1 MARMI
6 PTTPQDFH
14 CSNGERRVF
23 RALRSLPDDI
33 VVIHS
38 LRWLHPGTAALLSRH
53 LGAQGEGDFVL
64 IDPARGILVIEVKG
78 GEVWCDQG
86 EWFKRNRATGHSQ
99 AINPEAQASNTMFRI
114 RSEVAERIP
123 AAASVLFCHAVW
135 FPDGAVNRDN
145 LPLNYHSHMTLD
157 AEDVAL
163 PEAAIQRVFSYW
175 KSLHPKRIPPGSLAK
190 TIVDALAP
198 TLSIVRSVRQTLD
211 EREEL
216 LVRLNREQAKLLEFL
231 DEQLHVAIH
240 GAAGTGKTLLAVEKA
255 RRIATPT
262 EPVLFLCFNA
272 ALRDHLR
279 ANHANPNVAYHT
291 FHGLA
296 RKIIGPAGSLEDAV
310 QSLLEHLGDDKQ
322 LPFTHL
328 VVDEGQDF
336 NRDWLEYLK
345 YGFRNGAFYIFYDR
359 YQAIQGQ
366 KDASW
371 INDIPCRLVL
381 TRNCRNTDPIAR
393 TAYRAGGLQL
403 SPKLD
408 VAGPQPV
415 LHTAEDIS
423 AAIATANSLIT
434 SACAKHKVP
443 PHEIAV
449 LSLDTI
455 GDESPWRISSLG
467 GFPTSEFPKANHVT
481 VTTARRFKGLEA
493 TLVLVV
499 DVDFAR
505 ATDEVWRL
513 LLYVACSRARH
524 AVHILSTTKEAD
536 LGSAVLALA
545 GSEKARPSWRGLCRL
560 LGVQRG
566 GDHHDPFNEPRTG

>member
-1 MARMI
+1 M
-6 PTTPQDFH
+6 
-14 CSNGERRVF
+14 S
-23 RALRSLPDDI
+23 
-33 VVIHS
+33 
-38 LRWLHPGTAALLSRH
+38 SRQ

-64 IDPARGILVIEVKG
+64 IDPARGILIIEVKG

-86 EWFKRNRATGHSQ
+86 EWFQRNRATGHSQ
-99 AINPEAQASNTMFRI
+99 AINPEAQASNTKFRI
-114 RSEVAERIP
+114 LSEVAERISD
-123 AAASVLFCHAVW
+123 AANVLFCHAVW

-145 LPLNYHSHMTLD
+145 LPLNYHPHMTLD
-157 AEDVAL
+157 AEDIAL
-163 PEAAIQRVFSYW
+163 PEASIHRVFSYW
-175 KSLHPKRIPPGSLAK
+175 KALNPRRIAPGSLTKA
-190 TIVDALAP
+190 IVAALAP
-198 TLSIVRSVRQTLD
+198 TLSIVRSIRQTLD

-255 RRIATPT
+255 RRIASPR

-279 ANHANPNVAYHT
+279 GNHANPNVAYRT
-291 FHGLA
+291 FHELA
-296 RKIIGPAGSLEDAV
+296 REIVGPRGSLDDAV
-310 QSLLEHLGDDKQ
+310 DRLLEHFGDDKQ
-322 LPFTHL
+322 LPYTHV

-359 YQAIQGQ
+359 YQAIQGE

-371 INDIPCRLVL
+371 INEIPCRLVL

-393 TAYRAGGLQL
+393 TAYRAGGLLL
-403 SPKLD
+403 SAKLD

-415 LHTAEDIS
+415 LHTAADSS
-423 AAIATANSLIT
+423 AAIATAQSLIT
-434 SACAKHKVP
+434 SACTKHKVP

-449 LSLDTI
+449 LSLETI
-455 GDESPWRISSLG
+455 GDDSPWRISDFG
-467 GFPTSEFPKANHVT
+467 GVPTSELPKANHVT

-505 ATDEVWRL
+505 ASDEVWRL

-536 LGSAVLALA
+536 LGDAVLALA
-545 GSEKARPSWRGLCRL
+545 GSEKVRPSWRGLCRL

-566 GDHHDPFNEPRTG
+566 GDHNDPFNEPRAG